1 MNTTVY
7 FAKHIYLENGDILQN
22 GAVSVQNGRIY
33 DVGPRGKL
41 KRCRDE
47 RIVNLGDMLVL
58 PGFINMHTHLEEGA
72 IRGFEKSAE
81 ETFASWSNKRMS
93 RMRQLTPERIEQSIR
108 LCARELVAQGTTT
121 VVDSSRTGLS
131 VAVLQSEPI
140 RALMIKEIADEDQ
153 QEKSFGWAKENVG
166 KKGVIGIGPHALFS
180 LCPKDQRR
188 IIEFTYE
195 NRCVWACHMGESAE
209 ELQAFSEQDGDLYFH
224 LTRRKVWPFGEAKLG
239 PMHYA
244 ITENLIPSNGVLFH
258 CNYINGHELS
268 LLAAKKV
275 HIVLCTK
282 YGKMLGHKGFPVDVA
297 RNRGVQICL
306 GTEGSLPAGEMNLFD
321 ELFHL
326 KTAYPHISASEMI
339 GWVTKNPA
347 AAIGMSDKLGSIR
360 PGKHA
365 DLIGVRF
372 PHDPEEDI
380 LESMF
385 EADPD
390 IGFVLIGGEE
400 IIIDR

>member
-7 FAKHIYLENGDILQN
+7 FARHIYLENGDILQN
-22 GAVSVQNGRIY
+22 GAVSVRNGRIF
-33 DVGPRGKL
+33 DVGPRGRL

-47 RIVNLGDMLVL
+47 RIVNLGDMLVM

-81 ETFASWSNKRMS
+81 ETFASWTNKRMS
-93 RMRQLTPERIEQSIR
+93 RMRHLTPEQIEQSIR
-108 LCARELVAQGTTT
+108 LCTRELVAQGTTT

-131 VAVLQSEPI
+131 AAVLQSEPI
-140 RALMIKEIADEDQ
+140 RSLIIKEIRDEDQ
-153 QEKSFGWAKENVG
+153 LEKSIKWVEEQTG
-166 KKGVIGIGPHALFS
+166 KKMSVGIGPHALFS
-180 LCPKDQRR
+180 LNPRVQRK
-188 IIEFTYE
+188 IIEFSYE
-195 NRCVWACHMGESAE
+195 NRCIWACHMGESAE
-209 ELQAFSEQDGDLYFH
+209 ELQAFSEQTGDLYFH
-224 LTRRKVWPFGEAKLG
+224 LTRRRSWPFGETKFG

-244 ITENLIPSNGVLFH
+244 ITENLIPSNGIVFH

-275 HIVLCTK
+275 HIVLCSK
-282 YGKMLGHKGFPVDVA
+282 YAKMLGHKGFPVDVA
-297 RNRGVQICL
+297 RNRGVQLCL

-321 ELFHL
+321 ELFQL
-326 KTAYPHISASEMI
+326 KMAYPHISASEMI

-347 AAIGMSDKLGSIR
+347 SALGLSDQLGSIS

-365 DLIGVRF
+365 DLVGVRF
-372 PHDPEEDI
+372 PYDPEENI

-385 EADPD
+385 EADPE